1 MRSPNLA
8 RCIARFILS
17 LGLAIVLSA
26 PTVQAQGQTQVPRGD
41 LSVQQGTQHY
51 QTGQVEAAIGAW
63 QQALTQYQQAKN
75 SADEAIVLANLG
87 AAYLNLEQ
95 YRNAIVHL
103 ESLLALVRSRAD
115 SQTEAQ
121 TLGNL
126 GIAYTALGNY
136 GKSVQAHRQAGK
148 LMRSRGDLQG
158 LGQVLVNLGN
168 TFEALG
174 DYDSAIMSYEQ
185 SLKLAQ
191 RVGDRLGESTAH
203 SNLGAVLSNVGEY
216 DRAIVAL
223 QNSLAISRNLRRE
236 PEQAGALINLG
247 SVYQVRG
254 DRSQAIAFYQ
264 QSLTIARKLKNH
276 ALEAQALGSMA
287 LVYEDLKDFERA
299 IALHRQSWAIAHRL
313 NNPELEG
320 KALNNLGHALL
331 GAGKLTEAAAQLRAA
346 VQLLDALRPD
356 LSDRYRVS
364 IFDTQ
369 IHTYNL
375 LQQILI
381 ADRQP
386 EAALEASEQGRAR
399 AFVELLSRRQLD
411 APSPESTAKLPEP
424 IRVNIDRIRAIA
436 KAENATLVEYAIV
449 PDHDFKFRGKQ
460 RASREEALLIW
471 VVAPSGKVT
480 FRPVDLKPLWKQN
493 LNLKSLVDTARCLDA
508 SIGCETLR
516 QSVRGLAVQPKPNAK
531 PNLDSA
537 SKPNPGLRKLYQLLI
552 TPIADLLP
560 VDPNDRVIII
570 PQESLFLVPFPALQG
585 SQGQYLIQQHTLL
598 TTPAIQVLEI
608 TRRMKRPGSDLFA
621 AALIV
626 GNPTMPK
633 LALTAGKPIALA
645 PLPGAEKEAR
655 AIAQL
660 LQTPALIGAAATETQ
675 VTQRLGQA
683 TLVHLATHGLLE
695 YGTEPLLQGLGVP
708 GAIALAPSAT
718 DDGLLT
724 ANEILKLRLPAQLV
738 VLSACDTGQG
748 RITGDGVI
756 GLSRAFISAG
766 VPSLVVSLWSVPD
779 GPTAALMMQFYQ
791 ALQQNPDRAAAL
803 RSAMLKTLAQY
814 PNPLNWAAFTL
825 INDPMGS
832 I

>member
-1 MRSPNLA
+1 MRSPNLSQF
-8 RCIARFILS
+8 IARFVLA
-17 LGLAIVLSA
+17 LGLAIALSA
-26 PTVQAQGQTQVPRGD
+26 PIVQAQVPTGD
-41 LSVQQGTQHY
+41 RLMQQGAQQY
-51 QTGQVEAAIGAW
+51 QTGQIEAAIGSW

-75 SADEAIVLANLG
+75 PTGETIVLANLG

-95 YRNAIVHL
+95 YRNAIVPL
-103 ESLLALVRSRAD
+103 EALLPLARSQAD
-115 SQTEAQ
+115 SKIEAQ
-121 TLGNL
+121 ALGNL
-126 GIAYTALGNY
+126 GIAYKALGNY
-136 GKSVQAHRQAGK
+136 GKSIQAHRQAGK
-148 LMRSRGDLQG
+148 LMRSRSDLQG

-174 DYDSAIMSYEQ
+174 DYDSAIVSYEQ

-191 RVGDRLGESTAH
+191 RVGDRLGESTAQ
-203 SNLGAVLSNVGEY
+203 SNLGAVLANVGEY

-223 QNSLAISRNLRRE
+223 QNSLTISRDLHSE
-236 PEQAGALINLG
+236 AEQSGALINLG

-254 DRSQAIAFYQ
+254 ARPQAIDAYQ
-264 QSLTIARKLKNH
+264 QSLTIARKLKNRE
-276 ALEAQALGSMA
+276 LESQSLGSLA
-287 LVYEDLKDFERA
+287 LVYEDLKDFDRA
-299 IALHRQSWAIAHRL
+299 IDLHRQSWAIAHSL

-399 AFVELLSRRQLD
+399 AFVELLARRQFD
-411 APSPESTAKLPEP
+411 PSSAKSAAKLPEP
-424 IRVNIDRIRAIA
+424 IALDIDRIRAIA

-449 PDHDFKFRGKQ
+449 PDDDFKFRGKQ

-480 FRPVDLKPLWKQN
+480 FRQVDLKPLWKQN
-493 LNLKSLVDTARCLDA
+493 LNFKSLVDTARCLDA
-508 SIGCETLR
+508 SAGCETLR

-531 PNLDSA
+531 PNPTSA
-537 SKPNPGLRKLYQLLI
+537 NQPNPGLRKLYQLLI

-560 VDPNDRVIII
+560 VDPNERVILI
-570 PQESLFLVPFPALQG
+570 PQESLFLVPFSALQG

-598 TTPAIQVLEI
+598 TAPAIQVLEI
-608 TRRMKRPGSDLFA
+608 TRSMKRPGSHLFD

-633 LALTAGKPIALA
+633 LTNGSQLPA
-645 PLPGAEKEAR
+645 LPGAEKEAR

-660 LQTPALIGAAATETQ
+660 LHTPALIGAAATKTQ
-675 VTQRLGQA
+675 VTQKLSQA

-708 GAIALAPSAT
+708 GAIVLAPSAT

-724 ANEILKLRLPAQLV
+724 ANEILKLRLQAQLV

-779 GPTAALMMQFYQ
+779 APTAALMMQFYQ

-803 RSAMLKTLAQY
+803 RSAMLKTLEQY

-825 INDPMGS
+825 IGEAE
-832 I
+832 